1 MIKVDG
7 KEYDVNITDVDLD
20 TEFLYKYANRT
31 EDFSLH
37 YELGAVFFNQSIT
50 FGIGKSGTDFAKLWD
65 LLSSRSSIDAGTGH
79 NVEIWTPMGKMTFL
93 MYPNGV
99 KVKMV
104 KEKGS
109 DTWWSGMNVKF
120 IMVSPAR

>member
-7 KEYDVNITDVDLD
+7 IEFDVNVLDVDLD

-31 EDFSLH
+31 EDFGLH
-37 YELGAVFFNQSIT
+37 YELGAIYFNQSIT
-50 FGIGKSGTDFAKLWD
+50 FGMGKSGTDFARLWSI
-65 LLSSRSSIDAGTGH
+65 LSDRSAIDAGTGH
-79 NVEIWTPMGKMTFL
+79 NVEIWTPIGKLPFL

-104 KEKGS
+104 KEKNG
-109 DTWWSGMNVKF
+109 DTWWSGMKVKF
-120 IMVSPAR
+120 IAVNPSR